1 MNPPWIRHC
10 FPLVVSAAV
19 WGSSWHGS
27 RVSFLSD
34 NQAVVHVLS
43 SRSAKDPAL
52 AHLMRC
58 LFFLR
63 PSSVLSTQP
72 PISRVPTTLLLMRSH
87 VIAYLTST
95 LFSLRHLISLY
106 QSHLPLLHSFWT
118 THYPGPRHAGRSC
131 SKTLYGGYL
140 CSHPHILI
148 SPVPILQLL
157 HFI

>member
-1 MNPPWIRHC
+1 MESIFSIHSPRALLLWLMHLAHGDVVPTPSNHSSGSKYLWPTEWSDTNIAIKEL

-19 WGSSWHGS
+19 WGSSWRGS

-72 PISRVPTTLLLMRSH
+72 PISRVPTTIDTIH
-87 VIAYLTST
+87 GT
-95 LFSLRHLISLY
+95 
-106 QSHLPLLHSFWT
+106 
-118 THYPGPRHAGRSC
+118 
-131 SKTLYGGYL
+131 
-140 CSHPHILI
+140 
-148 SPVPILQLL
+148 
-157 HFI
+157 